1 MMIID
6 MHVHTKASLDSP
18 ATAED
23 YCKAIK
29 RFRKYHPFD
38 GIVLT
43 EHRFYDT
50 EDTYQRISDKY
61 QIFIFRGIEV
71 DTDLG
76 HLLVY
81 GVSKK
86 FLKKIDVSLL
96 RLKAKD
102 VIRSIGDYGG
112 IAIPSHPYRESSYG
126 DAIMD
131 NAEEINGISA
141 IEAYNGSNT
150 PEQNDKA
157 SKLAIKRKLNC
168 IGGSDAHYVNAHW
181 FLTCATE
188 FDNAFTTDEDMVI
201 QLKKGQ
207 YRPIILDNSVMK
219 KF

>member
-18 ATAED
+18 ASAED
-23 YCKAIK
+23 YCKAVK

-43 EHRFYDT
+43 EHRFYDN
-50 EDTYQRISDKY
+50 EDSYRRISDKY
-61 QIFIFRGIEV
+61 EILIFRGIEV

-81 GVSKK
+81 GVTQN

-102 VIRSIGDYGG
+102 VIRTIGDYGG
-112 IAIPSHPYRESSYG
+112 IAIPSHPFRESAFGEALSS
-126 DAIMD
+126 
-131 NAEEINGISA
+131 NASEVNGISA
-141 IEAYNGSNT
+141 IEAHNGSNT
-150 PEQNDKA
+150 SEENGRAK
-157 SKLAIKRKLNC
+157 KLASQKGLNG

-188 FDNAFTTDEDMVI
+188 FDRDVYSDEDLVRE
-201 QLKKGQ
+201 LKKGR
-207 YRPIILDNSVMK
+207 YRPVILDNSVMK
-219 KF
+219 RF